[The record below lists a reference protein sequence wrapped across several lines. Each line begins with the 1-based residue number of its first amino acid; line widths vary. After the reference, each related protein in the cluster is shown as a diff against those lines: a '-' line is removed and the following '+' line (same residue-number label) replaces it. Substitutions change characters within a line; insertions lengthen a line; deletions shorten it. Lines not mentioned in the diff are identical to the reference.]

1 MEPNL
6 TLLIFICGFLVPQAI
21 VLGWKRFLHGTYES
35 KNGVFNLLY
44 HIFIMF
50 ILLVGFGDSPT
61 KTLMIWSFMAVAF
74 VGMVTLLCGVAIGQ
88 DMEVV
93 LSNHVIY
100 KSFKLFGHPYVI
112 FPITMTITYIF
123 YVFPF

>member
-21 VLGWKRFLHGTYES
+21 VLGWKKFLHSTYEA
-35 KNGVFNLLY
+35 KNGVLNLLF
-44 HIFIMF
+44 HLFCMS
-50 ILLVGFGDSPT
+50 LLLFGFADSPI
-61 KTLMIWSFMAVAF
+61 KVLLIWSFMSVAF
-74 VGMVTLLCGVAIGQ
+74 VGMVTLLCGVAIGR

-100 KSFKLFGHPYVI
+100 KSFKMFGHPYVI
-112 FPITMTITYIF
+112 FPITMTVTFIF
-123 YVFPF
+123 FVFPF